1 MRQDTSS
8 AVRLGQCVAI
18 DMRGYNLSDKPA
30 GRAAYCIDVIT
41 EDVAALVGAL
51 GHERCGRALLL
62 G

>member
-1 MRQDTSS
+1 M
-8 AVRLGQCVAI
+8 AI

-30 GRAAYCIDVIT
+30 GCAAYCIDVIT

-51 GHERCGRALLL
+51 GHERCGRSLLL